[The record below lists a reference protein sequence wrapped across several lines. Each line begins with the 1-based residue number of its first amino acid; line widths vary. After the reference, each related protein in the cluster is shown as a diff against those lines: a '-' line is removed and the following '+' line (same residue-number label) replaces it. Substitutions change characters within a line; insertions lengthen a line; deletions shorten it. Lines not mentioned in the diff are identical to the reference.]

1 MNLQLPSLSLTRR
14 IAASLLITVMPGI
27 LHAAQPY
34 PTKPV
39 RLIVPFAPGG
49 GTDIMA
55 RTLSQKLV
63 ELWGQQIVV
72 DNRGGAGTVIGT
84 ELTVRSPADGYT
96 LMLANIAM
104 ALNPGLR
111 EKLPYDA
118 LRDLA
123 PVILIAS
130 QPSAV
135 AVNPTVPAKTVKELI
150 KLAKADKLSFASSG
164 IGGVGHIGGEMFRIA
179 IGADMVHVPYK
190 GGGPAAVD
198 LMAGQVPVA
207 FISLPTVTPHARN
220 GRLRIVA
227 ITDSARSAA
236 APDIPTVSETVK
248 GYAVDNWIGMLAP
261 AKVPG
266 EIITRLNGDVL
277 KLIGQ
282 ADMKQRLT
290 DQGFDVRG
298 SSPGEFGEVI
308 RSDIEKYT
316 KVIRQAGIKAN

>member
-1 MNLQLPSLSLTRR
+1 MNLKSPSSALIAR
-14 IAASLLITVMPGI
+14 IAAGLVITVMPGI
-27 LHAAQPY
+27 LPAAQPY

-63 ELWGQQIVV
+63 ELWGQQIIV

-96 LMLANIAM
+96 VMLANIAM

-111 EKLPYDA
+111 QKLPYDA
-118 LRDLA
+118 LRDLT

-135 AVNPTVPAKTVKELI
+135 AVNPSVPVKTVKELI
-150 KLAKADKLSFASSG
+150 GLAKTEKLSFASSG
-164 IGGVGHIGGEMFRIA
+164 IGGVGHIAGEMFRIA

-220 GRLRIVA
+220 GRIRIVA
-227 ITDSARSAA
+227 ITDSTRSAA
-236 APDIPTVSETVK
+236 APDIPTVSETVQ
-248 GYAVDNWIGMLAP
+248 GYAVDNWIGLLVP
-261 AKVPG
+261 AGVPK
-266 EIITRLNGDVL
+266 EIVARLNGDVL

-282 ADMKQRLT
+282 ADTKQRLT

-298 SSPGEFGEVI
+298 SSPEQFREVI
-308 RSDIEKYT
+308 RGDTEKYT
-316 KVIRQAGIKAN
+316 QVIRQAGIKAN

>member
-1 MNLQLPSLSLTRR
+1 
-14 IAASLLITVMPGI
+14 MPGI

-63 ELWGQQIVV
+63 ELWRQQIVV

>member
-1 MNLQLPSLSLTRR
+1 MNLQLPSLSLARR
-14 IAASLLITVMPGI
+14 IAACLLITVMPGI

-84 ELTVRSPADGYT
+84 EMTVRSPADGYT

-135 AVNPTVPAKTVKELI
+135 AVNPTVPAKTIKELV

-190 GGGPAAVD
+190 GGGPAAID

-261 AKVPG
+261 AKVPA
-266 EIITRLNGDVL
+266 EIIARLNGDVQ

>member
-1 MNLQLPSLSLTRR
+1 MNLQLPSPSLARR

-84 ELTVRSPADGYT
+84 EMTVRSPADGYT

-135 AVNPTVPAKTVKELI
+135 AVNPTVPAKTVKELV

-190 GGGPAAVD
+190 GGGPAAID

-220 GRLRIVA
+220 GKLRIVA

-298 SSPGEFGEVI
+298 SSPGEFREVI
-308 RSDIEKYT
+308 RGDIEKYT

>member
-1 MNLQLPSLSLTRR
+1 MNLQLPSLSLARR
-14 IAASLLITVMPGI
+14 IAACLLITFIPGI

-84 ELTVRSPADGYT
+84 EMTVRSPADGYT

-164 IGGVGHIGGEMFRIA
+164 IGGVGQIGGEMFRIA
-179 IGADMVHVPYK
+179 IGADMVDVPY
-190 GGGPAAVD
+190 
-198 LMAGQVPVA
+198 
-207 FISLPTVTPHARN
+207 
-220 GRLRIVA
+220 
-227 ITDSARSAA
+227 
-236 APDIPTVSETVK
+236 
-248 GYAVDNWIGMLAP
+248 
-261 AKVPG
+261 
-266 EIITRLNGDVL
+266 
-277 KLIGQ
+277 
-282 ADMKQRLT
+282 
-290 DQGFDVRG
+290 
-298 SSPGEFGEVI
+298 
-308 RSDIEKYT
+308 
-316 KVIRQAGIKAN
+316 

>member
-1 MNLQLPSLSLTRR
+1 MNLKLPSLSLARR
-14 IAASLLITVMPGI
+14 ITACLLITVMPGI

-63 ELWGQQIVV
+63 ELWRQQIVV

>member
-1 MNLQLPSLSLTRR
+1 MNLQLTSFASIAR
-14 IAASLLITVMPGI
+14 IAAGLLIAALPGI
-27 LHAAQPY
+27 LPAAQPY
-34 PTKPV
+34 PAKPV
-39 RLIVPFAPGG
+39 RMIVPFAPGG

-55 RTLSQKLV
+55 RTLSHRLV
-63 ELWGQQIVV
+63 ELWGQQVVV

-84 ELTVRSPADGYT
+84 ELAVRSPADGYT
-96 LMLANIAM
+96 VMLANIAL

-111 EKLPYDA
+111 TNLPYDA

-135 AVNPTVPAKTVKELI
+135 AVNPSVPVKTVQELVT
-150 KLAKADKLSFASSG
+150 LAKSKSLSFASSG
-164 IGGVGHIGGEMFRIA
+164 TGGVGHIGGEMFRIA

-220 GRLRIVA
+220 GKIRIVA

-248 GYAVDNWIGMLAP
+248 GYSVDNWIGMLVP
-261 AKVPG
+261 AGVPK
-266 EIITRLNGDVL
+266 EIVAKLNADIL
-277 KLIGQ
+277 KLVGQ
-282 ADMKQRLT
+282 DEMKQRLAS
-290 DQGFDVRG
+290 QGFDVRG
-298 SSPGEFGEVI
+298 GSPGQFGAVI
-308 RSDIEKYT
+308 RADIEKYT

>member
-1 MNLQLPSLSLTRR
+1 
-14 IAASLLITVMPGI
+14 
-27 LHAAQPY
+27 
-34 PTKPV
+34 
-39 RLIVPFAPGG
+39 
-49 GTDIMA
+49 MA

-63 ELWGQQIVV
+63 ELWGQQIIV

-84 ELTVRSPADGYT
+84 DLTVRSAPDGYT
-96 LMLANIAM
+96 IMLANIAM

-123 PVILIAS
+123 PIILIAS
-130 QPSAV
+130 QPSAI
-135 AVNPTVPAKTVKELI
+135 AVNPSVPVKTVQELI
-150 KLAKADKLSFASSG
+150 ALARSQKFSFASSG
-164 IGGVGHIGGEMFRIA
+164 IGGVGHIAGEMFRIA

-220 GRLRIVA
+220 ARLRIVA

-236 APDIPTVSETVK
+236 APDIPTVSETVR

-261 AKVPG
+261 VAVPK
-266 EIITRLNGDVL
+266 EIIARLNGDVL
-277 KLIGQ
+277 RLIGQ

-290 DQGFDVRG
+290 SQGFDVRG
-298 SSPGEFGEVI
+298 SSPEQFGAVI
-308 RSDIEKYT
+308 RSDTEKYT
-316 KVIRQAGIKAN
+316 KVIRQAGIKPN

>member
-1 MNLQLPSLSLTRR
+1 MNLQLPSLSLARR
-14 IAASLLITVMPGI
+14 IAACLLITFIPGI

-84 ELTVRSPADGYT
+84 EMTVRSPADGYT

-282 ADMKQRLT
+282 TDMKQRLT

>member
-1 MNLQLPSLSLTRR
+1 MNLQLPSLSLAQR
-14 IAASLLITVMPGI
+14 IAACLLITVMPGV

-118 LRDLA
+118 LRDLT

-220 GRLRIVA
+220 GKIRIVA

-261 AKVPG
+261 AKVPK

-298 SSPGEFGEVI
+298 SSPGEFGGVI
-308 RSDIEKYT
+308 RRDIEKYT